1 MANADKDI
9 KRNVLK
15 SLRDFFKDQEVGSWK
30 SLFDGEGKKEKESD
44 DESEDEEEECKC
56 GKSSCPICS
65 KPKGVMIEETIVAV
79 KPKKK

>member
-15 SLRDFFKDQEVGSWK
+15 SLRDFFKEEEVGSWK
-30 SLFDGEGKKEKESD
+30 SLFDGEGKKESE
-44 DESEDEEEECKC
+44 DESEDDEEECEC
-56 GKSSCPICS
+56 GKPGCPICG